1 MLEDGLVALG
11 NFITRCHVDKPCAKK
26 LILILK
32 TKLEKKKLK
41 LAHMKLNVKEIML
54 RNKIHT
60 F

>member
-1 MLEDGLVALG
+1 MLQDGLVALG
-11 NFITRCHVDKPCAKK
+11 NFIARCHAYKSHAKK

-32 TKLEKKKLK
+32 TELERKLK
-41 LAHMKLNVKEIML
+41 LAHMKLNIREVML